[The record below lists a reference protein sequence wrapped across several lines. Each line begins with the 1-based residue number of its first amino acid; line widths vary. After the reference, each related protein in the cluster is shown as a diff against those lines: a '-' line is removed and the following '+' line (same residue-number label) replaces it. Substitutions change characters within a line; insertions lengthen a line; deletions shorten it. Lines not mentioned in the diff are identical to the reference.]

1 MSAALLDLD
10 APVVASATVWMNRC
24 VARIRA
30 MDASITLIEADALAR
45 ALWDSPICRCA
56 TPEDSAAR
64 LLASHPLTTRWV
76 G

>member
-1 MSAALLDLD
+1 
-10 APVVASATVWMNRC
+10 
-24 VARIRA
+24 

-56 TPEDSAAR
+56 TPEDSAER